1 MITIDIA
8 QLHSRR
14 EPYPGPQFRMNDI
27 DKRKDR
33 KVVRRANDGPGSFEE
48 RQRLANRQLSL
59 VEARRL
65 RYLDKTD
72 YAMERQARQAEER
85 RKVLEVLAETSIDLN
100 QNEVARLAEITPDR
114 CGAVV
119 RELEIAGLL
128 DKQTTRNG
136 RGGREV
142 AITVTEAGLAEAA
155 R

>member
-1 MITIDIA
+1 MITIDVS
-8 QLHSRR
+8 QLDHRPRSPHPGIEFRR
-14 EPYPGPQFRMNDI
+14 TLA
-27 DKRKDR
+27 DR
-33 KVVRRANDGPGSFEE
+33 RPARPVLRPNDGPGRFEE
-48 RQRLANRQLSL
+48 RQRLADRQLSL
-59 VEARRL
+59 VESRRL

-72 YAMERQARQAEER
+72 YAMERQARQAAER
-85 RKVLEVLAETSIDLN
+85 TKVLAVLAETSIDLN
-100 QNEVARLAEITPDR
+100 QTEVARLAEITPDR

-119 RELEIAGLL
+119 RELENLGFL